1 MIAWGQACT
10 PPAQSAVYANPPG
23 TMLPDV
29 GTTDMPIT
37 TKSRKARDLAKQGF
51 ALIHCFWPNE
61 AIRSFRDATKEDPT
75 CAIAWCGLNISLT
88 QPWFDRSEYKAEAE
102 YAIKQAIANIESASE
117 AEQDLIRAF
126 RLRSIGKDDRGTE
139 FEKAMEQLIAKHDR
153 LDEPRLLWA
162 GIRCQLCMNTS
173 YMPNGDPRG
182 DLEFVAKLI
191 EPVMKRSKSAGAMH
205 YTIHT
210 FEPSNPKR
218 AERAADDLQRIAK
231 GSPHM
236 VHMAGHIYNRIG
248 RYEDGQRV
256 FQKAREMDEALGK
269 QFGVSPG
276 QAIWQYQHNV
286 SFQTMNLLELGRI
299 NEAIELSKIASNTRQ
314 DIAHRVQ
321 DWKNAYDAKRTDA
334 DSMATQNCY
343 LVRAALD
350 AKDVG
355 MAREKLAEAKKYLDK
370 PEPSNWNRTNYRL
383 LKTLIL
389 EAEGLVL
396 AAENNFDPAVAALRE
411 SVKTFHT
418 IEYEEP
424 VFLIQTP
431 YESLGN
437 CLIQA
442 QKYDEAVKAFE
453 DGLVARPNSGWILF
467 GIGRAHQEAGKTREA
482 DKAYRR
488 FLKTW
493 ATADRDRP
501 EIKQAEEFLART
513 KSSRT

>member
-1 MIAWGQACT
+1 
-10 PPAQSAVYANPPG
+10 
-23 TMLPDV
+23 
-29 GTTDMPIT
+29 
-37 TKSRKARDLAKQGF
+37 
-51 ALIHCFWPNE
+51 
-61 AIRSFRDATKEDPT
+61 
-75 CAIAWCGLNISLT
+75 
-88 QPWFDRSEYKAEAE
+88 
-102 YAIKQAIANIESASE
+102 
-117 AEQDLIRAF
+117 
-126 RLRSIGKDDRGTE
+126 
-139 FEKAMEQLIAKHDR
+139 
-153 LDEPRLLWA
+153 
-162 GIRCQLCMNTS
+162 
-173 YMPNGDPRG
+173 
-182 DLEFVAKLI
+182 
-191 EPVMKRSKSAGAMH
+191 
-205 YTIHT
+205 
-210 FEPSNPKR
+210 
-218 AERAADDLQRIAK
+218 
-231 GSPHM
+231 
-236 VHMAGHIYNRIG
+236 
-248 RYEDGQRV
+248 
-256 FQKAREMDEALGK
+256 
-269 QFGVSPG
+269 
-276 QAIWQYQHNV
+276 
-286 SFQTMNLLELGRI
+286 
-299 NEAIELSKIASNTRQ
+299 
-314 DIAHRVQ
+314 
-321 DWKNAYDAKRTDA
+321 
-334 DSMATQNCY
+334 MATQNCY